1 MSGKTKKGKSW
12 LLLLRRYLCFFLLMA
27 FAITCCMVLFL
38 NIITTTT
45 GIVFTRDNLEHAAV
59 ATFLN
64 VLLLSL
70 IFTVIDGLRR
80 RFLVERPV
88 RRIVNAAEQLQ
99 KGDFSVRIK
108 PIRGGDATNGFNIIA
123 DYFNQMAEELSGIE
137 TLRTDFISNVSHEI
151 KTPLAVIQNYGTM
164 LQQPGLSQE
173 KRIEY
178 AKSVTN
184 ASRRLADLITN
195 ILKLNKL
202 ENQQIYP
209 VAESYDLSEQLCECL
224 LSFEDQWE
232 AKKLDIVTDIEEQVM
247 VDTDA
252 QLLSLVFNNLI
263 SNAVKFTEPCG
274 KITVMLKSDGEHA
287 VVSVSDTGCGISP
300 ETGRHI
306 FEKFYQ
312 GDTSHSTEGNG
323 LGLALVKRVMDIV
336 GGDIS
341 VSSQVGQGSTFTVRM
356 RRMRDAKV

>member
-108 PIRGGDATNGFNIIA
+108 PIWIILIRWQR
-123 DYFNQMAEELSGIE
+123 NSRVSKRSG
-137 TLRTDFISNVSHEI
+137 
-151 KTPLAVIQNYGTM
+151 P
-164 LQQPGLSQE
+164 
-173 KRIEY
+173 
-178 AKSVTN
+178 
-184 ASRRLADLITN
+184 
-195 ILKLNKL
+195 IL
-202 ENQQIYP
+202 YP
-209 VAESYDLSEQLCECL
+209 
-224 LSFEDQWE
+224 
-232 AKKLDIVTDIEEQVM
+232 
-247 VDTDA
+247 
-252 QLLSLVFNNLI
+252 
-263 SNAVKFTEPCG
+263 
-274 KITVMLKSDGEHA
+274 
-287 VVSVSDTGCGISP
+287 
-300 ETGRHI
+300 
-306 FEKFYQ
+306 
-312 GDTSHSTEGNG
+312 
-323 LGLALVKRVMDIV
+323 
-336 GGDIS
+336 
-341 VSSQVGQGSTFTVRM
+341 TFLM
-356 RRMRDAKV
+356 R

>member
-137 TLRTDFISNVSHEI
+137 TLR
-151 KTPLAVIQNYGTM
+151 
-164 LQQPGLSQE
+164 
-173 KRIEY
+173 
-178 AKSVTN
+178 
-184 ASRRLADLITN
+184 
-195 ILKLNKL
+195 
-202 ENQQIYP
+202 
-209 VAESYDLSEQLCECL
+209 
-224 LSFEDQWE
+224 
-232 AKKLDIVTDIEEQVM
+232 
-247 VDTDA
+247 
-252 QLLSLVFNNLI
+252 
-263 SNAVKFTEPCG
+263 
-274 KITVMLKSDGEHA
+274 
-287 VVSVSDTGCGISP
+287 
-300 ETGRHI
+300 
-306 FEKFYQ
+306 
-312 GDTSHSTEGNG
+312 
-323 LGLALVKRVMDIV
+323 
-336 GGDIS
+336 
-341 VSSQVGQGSTFTVRM
+341 
-356 RRMRDAKV
+356 